1 MKMIVNKSML
11 RALFIL
17 QLIESYEEKEEG
29 RNKWT
34 RKQGIRSKKDNN
46 LGIMQILCK
55 NCK

>member
-1 MKMIVNKSML
+1 MIVNKSML